1 MNEIINLSDK
11 NILSNIDWNMNKLF
25 RTICYAL
32 IKIKPYFNYTE
43 FLNTK
48 FTFILMTLILKVL
61 KLPKVLQNSAKTLI
75 DFAKKIH
82 KNGLCTVPIGLF
94 EKR

>member
-1 MNEIINLSDK
+1 
-11 NILSNIDWNMNKLF
+11 
-25 RTICYAL
+25 
-32 IKIKPYFNYTE
+32 
-43 FLNTK
+43 
-48 FTFILMTLILKVL
+48 MTLILKVL